1 MKNKKKI
8 CFFFNHERGLNVVK
22 YFSKINTY
30 EIKNIYLSKKNLN
43 KKILPLIKKLN
54 LNYNIIKKVNSYKI
68 ISFIK
73 KNKVDINIIC
83 AFPYFFKKDLLN
95 SAKFGTLNMHGG
107 KLPNYKGASTLNWQI
122 INGEKKIGISI
133 IKANTSIDGGDIL
146 SQYSFNLKDNHEISD
161 VHKIVNKKFPVI
173 LENTLKRYFKG
184 KIKLK
189 KNSGGKI
196 YKQRSEKDGKINW
209 HLMNSLEV
217 YNFVRAITKPYPGAF
232 SYIYNT
238 KKKVVIYKCAKSKL
252 KPKIPPGYVFKIGG
266 KTFVKCFKQSV
277 EIINCSTKLK
287 DRNLLI

>member
-22 YFSKINTY
+22 YFSKMNTY

-43 KKILPLIKKLN
+43 KKILPSIKKLN
-54 LNYNIIKKVNSYKI
+54 LNYKIIKEVNSNKVI
-68 ISFIK
+68 NFIK

-83 AFPYFFKKDLLN
+83 AFPYIFKKELLN

-133 IKANTSIDGGDIL
+133 IKADSSIDGGDIL
-146 SQYSFNLKDNHEISD
+146 SQYSFNLKDKHEISD
-161 VHKIVNKKFPVI
+161 VHKIVNKKFPII

-209 HLMNSLEV
+209 NLMNSLEV
-217 YNFVRAITKPYPGAF
+217 YNFIRAITKPYPGAY
-232 SYIYNT
+232 SHISNS
-238 KKKVVIYKCAKSKL
+238 KKKVIIYKSAKSKL
-252 KPKIPPGYVFKIGG
+252 NPKILPGCIFKNKG
-266 KTFVKCFKQSV
+266 KTFVKCFKESV
-277 EIINCSTKLK
+277 EIKSCSTKLK
-287 DRNLLI
+287 DKNLLI